1 MLRSSFHAVKLRTNR
16 ILQAVTLRALKGE
29 PGCHVYDLKSAKAP
43 GVMAEY
49 AYDEEGFNFYYFLLS
64 VLSLCLVP
72 VTLHSLY
79 GCYAAIRTRDKQSHC
94 YCETCDKERRELK
107 KARSKRAFGQIVK
120 PKYLFIIA
128 GWIAVALLAYQVS
141 FAEQPKQHWDPY
153 EILGISE
160 GATLPEIKKVY
171 KKLSLIYH
179 PDKAKPGTEQ
189 ESEERFIQ
197 ISKAYQVLTDEEV
210 RKNYEMYGHP
220 DGKQSFSM
228 GVALPKNLV
237 EGSNSRIVLAFYACI
252 FGLGLPYYI
261 ARWWYNSRR
270 HTKDRILNATM
281 RSFVKELKENAE
293 FKDLVQIVAG
303 AQEFRE
309 NTPLLPADV
318 ELLRAI
324 DSTIKEELENKFGE
338 KYEIANESV
347 PGYRRKA
354 RTLLFAHLLRI
365 DFNNKEAS
373 AAEINHVRADQ
384 RFVVE
389 KTAHLLQGLLQI
401 SIVKNWL
408 AVSMNIMDLQ
418 QHLLQATYPGEPSI
432 LQLPHVTTSNLRRYY
447 RAKKKHIHS
456 VQQFLAM
463 PEEARRSLLKPS
475 NDQQYLDAI
484 EVANRI
490 PKLNIEKAVFRV
502 LGDKIITPGAVVT
515 FILKLKN
522 GEVSVKE
529 GESEDN
535 DDDLLQE
542 DGQVKEIKLNG
553 TLPLAHVPYYPGEKK
568 PCWWILLGDPK
579 VNRIIVPPKK
589 VTDITDE
596 QIIQITFPGPPKP
609 GVYSFSVFI
618 KSDTYA
624 GTDIMKDVK
633 LVIRD
638 KSELPP
644 EEEVDDS
651 ISEPEEDSIAGQMKL
666 MREQGLASAL
676 AGGSQKNQKAAA
688 ADDDSDSDSSDD
700 E

>member
-1 MLRSSFHAVKLRTNR
+1 
-16 ILQAVTLRALKGE
+16 
-29 PGCHVYDLKSAKAP
+29 
-43 GVMAEY
+43 
-49 AYDEEGFNFYYFLLS
+49 
-64 VLSLCLVP
+64 
-72 VTLHSLY
+72 
-79 GCYAAIRTRDKQSHC
+79 
-94 YCETCDKERRELK
+94 
-107 KARSKRAFGQIVK
+107 
-120 PKYLFIIA
+120 
-128 GWIAVALLAYQVS
+128 
-141 FAEQPKQHWDPY
+141 
-153 EILGISE
+153 
-160 GATLPEIKKVY
+160 
-171 KKLSLIYH
+171 
-179 PDKAKPGTEQ
+179 
-189 ESEERFIQ
+189 
-197 ISKAYQVLTDEEV
+197 
-210 RKNYEMYGHP
+210 
-220 DGKQSFSM
+220 
-228 GVALPKNLV
+228 
-237 EGSNSRIVLAFYACI
+237 
-252 FGLGLPYYI
+252 
-261 ARWWYNSRR
+261 
-270 HTKDRILNATM
+270 
-281 RSFVKELKENAE
+281 
-293 FKDLVQIVAG
+293 
-303 AQEFRE
+303 
-309 NTPLLPADV
+309 
-318 ELLRAI
+318 
-324 DSTIKEELENKFGE
+324 
-338 KYEIANESV
+338 
-347 PGYRRKA
+347 
-354 RTLLFAHLLRI
+354 
-365 DFNNKEAS
+365 
-373 AAEINHVRADQ
+373 
-384 RFVVE
+384 
-389 KTAHLLQGLLQI
+389 
-401 SIVKNWL
+401 
-408 AVSMNIMDLQ
+408 MDLQ

-542 DGQVKEIKLNG
+542 DGQVKEIKSNG
-553 TLPLAHVPYYPGEKK
+553 TLPLAHVPYYPGVRYCCCLPSFQLHMIDLLTHPILLQEKK